1 MTLAGMAQLYSYY
14 KTLGILL
21 QDHNLGFFKRM
32 KSRIQLNSSF
42 FKDKTNTDPSIELII
57 MENVL
62 AISSALVSLVTYS
75 ICYSTGLHSIDT
87 AGQIINGCIQVY
99 LGYLVSKEQT
109 HILIGSKLKKDD
121 VDKIIKIITVSKE
134 IEKVDKFKSGLS
146 NGKLKISAE
155 IKLNDKILTKYVLKR
170 LEKNLKD
177 SGMNQEELKR
187 TVAKFTQLLLA
198 KTTEICESS
207 EKRIQEAYEYAHS
220 IDIEKGTAPLTPEET
235 KNVER
240 IVNDILKEEN
250 IHQEKIHQEKI
261 HQEKINQ

>member
-1 MTLAGMAQLYSYY
+1 
-14 KTLGILL
+14 
-21 QDHNLGFFKRM
+21 M
-32 KSRIQLNSSF
+32 KSRMQLNSSYF
-42 FKDKTNTDPSIELII
+42 RDKTNTDHSVELVI
-57 MENVL
+57 MENVIG
-62 AISSALVSLVTYS
+62 ISSALTSLVTYS
-75 ICYSTGLHSIDT
+75 ICYSTGLYSIDIV
-87 AGQIINGCIQVY
+87 GQIINGYLQVY
-99 LGYLVSKEQT
+99 LGYLISKEQT
-109 HILIGSKLKKDD
+109 QILMGRRLKKED
-121 VDKIIKIITVSKE
+121 VDKIIKIITASKE
-134 IEKVDKFKSGLS
+134 IEKVDKFKSTYS

-170 LEKNLKD
+170 LEKNMKD

-187 TVAKFTQLLLA
+187 SVARFTQLLLA

-235 KNVER
+235 KNVEI